1 VSINCTPPAAQLSTT
16 GDGSTVTD
24 DHPFLYLRNNQIPGY
39 YLLALG
45 LILLVSLLFVRLSAG
60 KLGKMRSYTD
70 LFFMGVAFLL
80 LETMNVVRFALLFG
94 TTWFVNS
101 LVFAGILLAV
111 LAAVEVA
118 RRVRL
123 PQPGILYAALFVT
136 LAVAWVIPQSALL
149 SLSGPVRFV
158 LAAMLAFAPIFL
170 ANVVFAQRFKD
181 AGSSTVA
188 FGANLLGA
196 MVGGVLE
203 YAALVVGYRSLLIF
217 AGLLYGLAFVF
228 GRKQLRAT
236 IVA

>member
-1 VSINCTPPAAQLSTT
+1 M
-16 GDGSTVTD
+16 
-24 DHPFLYLRNNQIPGY
+24 RN
-39 YLLALG
+39 
-45 LILLVSLLFVRLSAG
+45 
-60 KLGKMRSYTD
+60 YTD

-123 PQPGILYAALFVT
+123 PKPGILYAVSLRDAGGGLDDP
-136 LAVAWVIPQSALL
+136 AVCSADAVR
-149 SLSGPVRFV
+149 SGPVCV
-158 LAAMLAFAPIFL
+158 AATVLAFAPIFL

-181 AGSSTVA
+181 VGSSTIA

-203 YAALVVGYRSLLIF
+203 YAALIVGYRSLVIF
-217 AGLLYGLAFVF
+217 AGLLYGLAFFF
-228 GRKQLRAT
+228 GHKQVPVRTAG
-236 IVA
+236 